1 LDSQRLQARNG
12 ATPAFRVWGL
22 AASRDR
28 KDGARVLSVALAADD
43 KQQTSRQMVLV
54 MSMAVERGLLPAA
67 VMTAARGDVRFE
79 LGRSAP
85 VWCPPCLAVAS
96 PTTTRTGE
104 AALDAEAQTTVA
116 VLKGDPAVDSAAAA
130 ALAVVMR
137 RARSEALEVVGL
149 RYVWLSAAQAATA
162 ANTTTHRP
170 PASGGPIVAVA
181 LRGRDAV
188 RALAYR
194 PPARVYALAPGF

>member
-1 LDSQRLQARNG
+1 MERLQARNG
-12 ATPAFRVWGL
+12 VTPAFRVWGM

-28 KDGARVLSVALAADD
+28 RDGACVLSVALAADD

-67 VMTAARGDVRFE
+67 VMTATRGDMRFE

-96 PTTTRTGE
+96 PTTAAGE
-104 AALDAEAQTTVA
+104 AALDAQAQTTVA
-116 VLKGDPAVDSAAAA
+116 MLKGDPAVDAAAA
-130 ALAVVMR
+130 AAVAVVMR
-137 RARSEALEVVGL
+137 RARREALEVVGL

-162 ANTTTHRP
+162 THTTTHRP
-170 PASGGPIVAVA
+170 PASGGPVLAVA

-188 RALAYR
+188 RALANR
-194 PPARVYALAPGF
+194 ALTLSKRYDG

>member
-1 LDSQRLQARNG
+1 LERLQACNG

-43 KQQTSRQMVLV
+43 KHQTSRQMVLV

-67 VMTAARGDVRFE
+67 VITATRGEVRFE

-85 VWCPPCLAVAS
+85 VWCPPCLAVAL
-96 PTTTRTGE
+96 PTTAAGE

-116 VLKGDPAVDSAAAA
+116 MLKGDPAVDSAAAA
-130 ALAVVMR
+130 TVAEVMR

-162 ANTTTHRP
+162 AHTTTHRP
-170 PASGGPIVAVA
+170 PASGGPVLALA

-188 RALAYR
+188 
-194 PPARVYALAPGF
+194 